1 LSKSTTGSSTS
12 WSRGIPT
19 QTKVYVDGFRI
30 DTIDTPKLGD
40 NVEEV
45 VMTAKV
51 RALLEEED
59 RKVVKIQAVPTN
71 VNPRFIII
79 TTEM

>member
-12 WSRGIPT
+12 WSRGTPT
-19 QTKVYVDGFRI
+19 QTKIYVDGFRI

-51 RALLEEED
+51 RTLLQEEA
-59 RKVVKIQAVPTN
+59 RQVIKIEAVPN

>member
-1 LSKSTTGSSTS
+1 MSKSTTGSSTS
-12 WSRGIPT
+12 WSRGTPT
-19 QTKVYVDGFRI
+19 QTKIYVDGFRI

-40 NVEEV
+40 NVEEEA
-45 VMTAKV
+45 MTAKV
-51 RALLEEED
+51 RTLLQEED
-59 RKVVKIQAVPTN
+59 RQIVKIEAVPN